1 MKEFTVL
8 DDETVV
14 TPAGT
19 FENCRHI
26 SFDLNFNG
34 YFGGKSE
41 CWYAEGIGFVK
52 FTHRINDNTVAVW
65 LLTEYEGVGDGYF
78 PIADGLYRKYEPADI
93 GNGYRA
99 ALEYVFDSDENDTRI
114 FRNATGNQNRAEYEK
129 SIENQKSNS

>member
-26 SFDLNFNG
+26 SFDLDFND

-52 FTHRINDNTVAVW
+52 FTHKIDDNTTAVW
-65 LLTEYEGVGDGYF
+65 QLTEYQGMGEGYF
-78 PIADGLYRKYEPADI
+78 PISDGLYRKYEPDTI

-99 ALEYVFDSDENDTRI
+99 SLEYTFDSDENGTCV
-114 FRNATGNQNRAEYEK
+114 FRNAAGVQSRRDYEAT
-129 SIENQKSNS
+129 QSN